1 MADGL
6 QYARGG
12 NKPVL
17 ATAVRLRQRR
27 FDRAA
32 EAGFD
37 PTAARAVAGLRLPNE
52 GIYMAPEDIQMIDA
66 TGLSLAEERS
76 TPLDDLEN
84 VVALHQSRVFRFLL
98 ATLRDRDAAETLT
111 QETFLRAW
119 NARGSFREDCSLA
132 TWLIRIAL
140 NLARDH
146 TRTGRFRFW
155 KRVSASAVDVA
166 EVAASIPNREETA
179 EERLIAQQQ
188 VAGIWESV
196 AGLSARQ
203 RTIFLL
209 RFLEEME
216 IPDIASATGMPLGT
230 VKSHLY
236 RALAIVRAQHDAAS
250 HGATPRIPAP
260 SHGRRRN
267 DN

>member
-1 MADGL
+1 MHMGHEGVRMFPSTSL
-6 QYARGG
+6 TLG
-12 NKPVL
+12 N
-17 ATAVRLRQRR
+17 
-27 FDRAA
+27 
-32 EAGFD
+32 E
-37 PTAARAVAGLRLPNE
+37 ARA
-52 GIYMAPEDIQMIDA
+52 
-66 TGLSLAEERS
+66 

-84 VVALHQSRVFRFLL
+84 VVALYQPRVFRFLL

-119 NARGSFREDCSLA
+119 SARVSFREDCSLA

-166 EVAASIPNREETA
+166 DVAAFVPTHEGSAETQ
-179 EERLIAQQQ
+179 LIAQQQ

-196 AGLSARQ
+196 ARLSSRQ
-203 RTIFLL
+203 RSIFLL
-209 RFLEEME
+209 RFMEEME
-216 IPDIASATGMPLGT
+216 IPEIATVTGLPLGT

-236 RALAIVRAQHDAAS
+236 RALAVVRAQHNTR
-250 HGATPRIPAP
+250 GATPRNPTP
-260 SHGRRRN
+260 RRAARR
-267 DN
+267 DATTKETQ

>member
-1 MADGL
+1 MLRSTSLTFGNE
-6 QYARGG
+6 AR
-12 NKPVL
+12 P
-17 ATAVRLRQRR
+17 
-27 FDRAA
+27 
-32 EAGFD
+32 
-37 PTAARAVAGLRLPNE
+37 
-52 GIYMAPEDIQMIDA
+52 
-66 TGLSLAEERS
+66 
-76 TPLDDLEN
+76 TPLDDLES
-84 VVALHQSRVFRFLL
+84 VVALYQSRVFRFLL

-119 NARGSFREDCSLA
+119 SARASFREDCAIA

-155 KRVSASAVDVA
+155 KHVSSSAVDVA
-166 EVAASIPNREETA
+166 DVAAFVPTRDVSA
-179 EERLIAQQQ
+179 EAHLIAQQQ
-188 VAGIWESV
+188 VASIWETV

-216 IPDIASATGMPLGT
+216 IPEIATVTGLPLGT

-236 RALAIVRAQHDAAS
+236 RALGIIRAQHNAS
-250 HGATPRIPAP
+250 PSSTSPRSLP
-260 SHGRRRN
+260 RRN
-267 DN
+267 ATSKETL